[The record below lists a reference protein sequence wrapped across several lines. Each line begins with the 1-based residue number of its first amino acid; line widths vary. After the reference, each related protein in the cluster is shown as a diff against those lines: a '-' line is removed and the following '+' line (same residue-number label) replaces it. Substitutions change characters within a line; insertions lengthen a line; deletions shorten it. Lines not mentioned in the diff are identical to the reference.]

1 MNKVSPA
8 LHANQHDS
16 DGSMLIMVFHAAS
29 RLRQG
34 IERLQD
40 KVSEREKRVS
50 ESLARVES
58 ITAHAHALQDSLA
71 AAASTAPLSNDGK
84 PIACFQRLLGLSGML
99 NILTCAHD

>member
-1 MNKVSPA
+1 
-8 LHANQHDS
+8 
-16 DGSMLIMVFHAAS
+16 MLIMVFHAAS

-99 NILTCAHD
+99 NILTCAYD

>member
-8 LHANQHDS
+8 QHANQHDS
-16 DGSMLIMVFHAAS
+16 NRSVLIMIFHAAS

-58 ITAHAHALQDSLA
+58 ITAHAHALQDSLT
-71 AAASTAPLSNDGK
+71 AAASTAPMSNDGK
-84 PIACFQRLLGLSGML
+84 PTSVFQASRWS
-99 NILTCAHD
+99 

>member
-1 MNKVSPA
+1 MDQYA
-8 LHANQHDS
+8 F
-16 DGSMLIMVFHAAS
+16 DGSVLIMIFHAAS

-84 PIACFQRLLGLSGML
+84 PIACFERLLSLIGML
-99 NILTCAHD
+99 NHLYVWL

>member
-1 MNKVSPA
+1 MNKVSPVQ
-8 LHANQHDS
+8 HANQHEFS
-16 DGSMLIMVFHAAS
+16 GSVLTMLYHAAS

-84 PIACFQRLLGLSGML
+84 PTSVFPASP
-99 NILTCAHD
+99 

>member
-58 ITAHAHALQDSLA
+58 ITAHAHALQDSLT

-84 PIACFQRLLGLSGML
+84 PIAYFEATR
-99 NILTCAHD
+99 